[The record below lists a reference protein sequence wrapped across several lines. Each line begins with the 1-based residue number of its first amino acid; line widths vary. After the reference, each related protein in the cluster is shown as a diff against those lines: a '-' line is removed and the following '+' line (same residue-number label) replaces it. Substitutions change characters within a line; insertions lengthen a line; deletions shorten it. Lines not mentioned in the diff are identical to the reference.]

1 MFRHNQ
7 SVCIWS
13 YLPGR
18 FNGGFVPGQGV
29 TTLSFN
35 NTFPTY
41 HPQNVW
47 TLADDVFLTRGKHAF
62 KLGIL
67 MNNYQDSSQ
76 MQKERMGTELGEQ
89 HHQLDDRQ
97 DHKLLERDS
106 GSGFSTNG
114 VLNPRTKAAIWTDL
128 TCLRRLGST
137 PGRLSRHF
145 ARDAQPWVAL

>member
-1 MFRHNQ
+1 
-7 SVCIWS
+7 
-13 YLPGR
+13 
-18 FNGGFVPGQGV
+18 V

-76 MQKERMGTELGEQ
+76 MQKGAYGALNSGTSSPIG
-89 HHQLDDRQ
+89 
-97 DHKLLERDS
+97 
-106 GSGFSTNG
+106 
-114 VLNPRTKAAIWTDL
+114 
-128 TCLRRLGST
+128 
-137 PGRLSRHF
+137 
-145 ARDAQPWVAL
+145 